1 MDKIID
7 PLICN
12 WDTASYLIFSG
23 NVFGD
28 FIYYSHL
35 FPAIS
40 VLILASIL
48 LIQNPRELANRSLF
62 VIAIIFSCW
71 SFIDLVLWATER
83 TDFTMFFWSILIF
96 FDLGLYIASF
106 YFIYTLLK
114 GTMPPWFVDGIFFLL
129 CLPLFLLAHTKLN
142 LVAFDFTNCY
152 REALEGPLWQY
163 YVYPVEAL
171 IAITILIMGLSIALK
186 KSTTRSRIEA
196 TLAVFGTFLFLLMF
210 SAGNIAGSLE
220 IDWELGQY
228 GLFGMPI
235 MVAILSYLVV
245 KYQTFRANVMSTEA
259 LVAAIAVLLLSL
271 LFIKE
276 VVNIR
281 IVTGL
286 TLVMFLILGVLLIRS
301 VRKEIIQ
308 REEIQKLAANLERA
322 NQRLKQLDT
331 LKSEFV
337 SIASHQ
343 LRSPLAAM
351 MGYASMLRD
360 GSYGKLPVK
369 AQEAATRIEEST
381 RLMAQS
387 VEDYLNVS
395 RIEAGHM
402 KYNLTDFSLIEQA
415 EHITDDMR
423 PIGLKKGVVTLFRTS
438 VASKGL
444 VHADKGKTE
453 QIIHNLINNSL
464 KYTPQGTITVIVR
477 DDIQKKRVYLDVLD
491 TGIGMNQQTLHSI
504 FTKFER
510 GSNANTTNIHG
521 TGLGLF
527 TALKLAEAMGGTITA
542 RSEGEGKGSCFSF
555 ELPLVG

>member
-48 LIQNPRELANRSLF
+48 LIQSPRELANRSLF

-114 GTMPPWFVDGIFFLL
+114 GKMPPWYIDGIFLIL
-129 CLPLFLLAHTKLN
+129 CFPLFLLAHTKLN
-142 LVAFDFTNCY
+142 LSAFDFTNCY

-163 YVYPVEAL
+163 YVYPIETL
-171 IAITILIMGLSIALK
+171 IAISILVMGLTVALK
-186 KSTTRSRIEA
+186 RSSTRSRIESI
-196 TLAVFGTFLFLLMF
+196 LAVFGTFLFLVMF
-210 SAGNIAGSLE
+210 SAGNIAGSFE

-235 MVAILSYLVV
+235 MVAVLSYLVV

-259 LVAAIAVLLLSL
+259 LVAGIAVLLLSL
-271 LFIKE
+271 LFIRE
-276 VVNIR
+276 VANIR
-281 IVTGL
+281 IITSL
-286 TLVMFLILGVLLIRS
+286 TLGMFLVLGILLIRS

-308 REEIQKLAANLERA
+308 REEIQKLAINLERA
-322 NQRLKQLDT
+322 NNRLKQLDT

-343 LRSPLAAM
+343 LRSPLASM

-360 GSYGKLPVK
+360 GSYGKLSVK
-369 AQEAATRIEEST
+369 AQEAAVRIEEST

-402 KYNLTDFSLIEQA
+402 KYNLSDFSLLEQA
-415 EHITDDMR
+415 QHITDDIR
-423 PIGLKKGVVTLFRTS
+423 PIGLKKGVVMIFRTDLT
-438 VASKGL
+438 SKAT

-464 KYTPQGTITVIVR
+464 KYTPQGTISVILR
-477 DDIQKKRVYLDVLD
+477 DDVPKKRIYLDILD
-491 TGIGMNQQTLHSI
+491 TGIGMSDKTLQSI
-504 FTKFER
+504 FAKFER
-510 GSNANTTNIHG
+510 GSNANTANIHG

-527 TALKLAEAMGGTITA
+527 TALKLAEAMGGTIIA
-542 RSEGEGKGSCFSF
+542 RSEGEGKGSCFTF
-555 ELPLVG
+555 ELPLIG